1 MAMSWA
7 LSSTQGFHT
16 TISAR
21 ISINSPP
28 AATCSLHLSLQ
39 LPVHLF
45 VDPYELDRYSASYS
59 FQISGPSNL
68 EAPVFIVDS
77 SDTTLLLNITL
88 TDHGGNGQIAVIDVP
103 LHSRYGRP
111 LRGHATGIHNIV
123 MTAPTV
129 FWACNDLGESCK
141 SCHDY
146 HLHLFRAATP
156 LIAKVPA
163 DLPPSIRPYFTGA
176 AVSFI
181 PIPAEKSTPLSQTIR
196 IPVGELQDL
205 QRVEIITALGVFF
218 AFAWLF
224 HAAWRN
230 ARRPPF
236 DEVLSSSKKD

>member
-39 LPVHLF
+39 LPAHLF

-129 FWACNDLGESCK
+129 FWACNDL
-141 SCHDY
+141 
-146 HLHLFRAATP
+146 ATP